1 MYLDMQLTM
10 GSPME
15 PVIYKIHSNKTNV
28 PGPWGI
34 PRQSH
39 QMKIII
45 NKNVQSKLSTQHNY
59 PEKKKHHQCYIRI
72 KKGRK
77 LTTRTHKLECKNV
90 HTLTFPGCN

>member
-1 MYLDMQLTM
+1 MYLDKQLTM
-10 GSPME
+10 SSPME

-34 PRQSH
+34 PWQSH

-59 PEKKKHHQCYIRI
+59 PEKKNIIKNKKN
-72 KKGRK
+72 KKGQK
-77 LTTRTHKLECKNV
+77 INNKN
-90 HTLTFPGCN
+90 T

>member
-1 MYLDMQLTM
+1 MS
-10 GSPME
+10 GPME
-15 PVIYKIHSNKTNV
+15 PVIEKIHSKKTKV

-59 PEKKKHHQCYIRI
+59 PEKKI
-72 KKGRK
+72 KS
-77 LTTRTHKLECKNV
+77 LILYKNQKEQK
-90 HTLTFPGCN
+90 

>member
-1 MYLDMQLTM
+1 MQLTM
-10 GSPME
+10 SSPME

-34 PRQSH
+34 PWQSH

-59 PEKKKHHQCYIRI
+59 PEKKNII
-72 KKGRK
+72 KKK
-77 LTTRTHKLECKNV
+77 KNKKGQKINNKN
-90 HTLTFPGCN
+90 T

>member
-1 MYLDMQLTM
+1 MGGSGVNGFMYLDMQLTM
-10 GSPME
+10 SSPME

-34 PRQSH
+34 PWQSH

-59 PEKKKHHQCYIRI
+59 PEKKI
-72 KKGRK
+72 KS
-77 LTTRTHKLECKNV
+77 LILYKNKKEQKKNNNN
-90 HTLTFPGCN
+90 TFT

>member
-1 MYLDMQLTM
+1 MGSLGVNGFMYLDMQLTM
-10 GSPME
+10 SSPME

-34 PRQSH
+34 PWQSH

-59 PEKKKHHQCYIRI
+59 PEKKSLILNKN
-72 KKGRK
+72 KKEQK
-77 LTTRTHKLECKNV
+77 
-90 HTLTFPGCN
+90 

>member
-1 MYLDMQLTM
+1 MQLTM
-10 GSPME
+10 SSPME

-59 PEKKKHHQCYIRI
+59 PEKKTSSMLYKN
-72 KKGRK
+72 KKGQK
-77 LTTRTHKLECKNV
+77 INNKN
-90 HTLTFPGCN
+90 T